1 MTADEARELIVA
13 AVHGTGV
20 DRWARNRWHA
30 QSTPPAL
37 AAFERDMRT
46 VHSEVE
52 RWCPE
57 EWARVRKTGLDGKRR
72 KEAVKAAIDALEIAV
87 LDAMREALPQF
98 GLQADALVD
107 AGLLVRTAQAGATP
121 LEKVVPALEAAVLS
135 ATGAVVRL
143 QAKKLD
149 GKAAHDWVS
158 AQIAPESPVSGH
170 YTHETSEKRETGVN
184 YLSK

>member
-1 MTADEARELIVA
+1 M
-13 AVHGTGV
+13 
-20 DRWARNRWHA
+20 
-30 QSTPPAL
+30 
-37 AAFERDMRT
+37 
-46 VHSEVE
+46 
-52 RWCPE
+52 
-57 EWARVRKTGLDGKRR
+57 
-72 KEAVKAAIDALEIAV
+72 KAAIDALEVAV

-143 QAKKLD
+143 QARKLD
-149 GKAAHDWVS
+149 GEAANDWVS

-170 YTHETSEKRETGVN
+170 HTHETSEKRETGVTH
-184 YLSK
+184 LSN